1 MAIWAA
7 FNSDNLWCH
16 WAPGGDSTTTAANS
30 NLVGDNG
37 TSHASHNRM
46 GNVLIDNNCHLL
58 IPVKV
63 VNDHQD
69 CYYKNITVE
78 SKALDTL
85 NKWWWIHQ
93 DIIDAFVAM
102 LDDLVNKKLR
112 TLLPT
117 TCPRVIM
124 FPTHCEVLQGS
135 IINLFIDI
143 SSSEITGG
151 FLL

>member
-1 MAIWAA
+1 MDLDSSDTLDNECFISNFWEKKQMAIWAA
-7 FNSDNLWCH
+7 FNSDNE
-16 WAPGGDSTTTAANS
+16 
-30 NLVGDNG
+30 
-37 TSHASHNRM
+37 TSHAGHNRM

-63 VNDHQD
+63 VNDHWD
-69 CYYKNITVE
+69 HYYKNTTVE

-102 LDDLVNKKLR
+102 LDDLVNKELG

-117 TCPRVIM
+117 TCPRVVM
-124 FPTHCEVLQGS
+124 FPTHCEVLWGS

-143 SSSEITGG
+143 SSYEITGG
-151 FLL
+151 FQL